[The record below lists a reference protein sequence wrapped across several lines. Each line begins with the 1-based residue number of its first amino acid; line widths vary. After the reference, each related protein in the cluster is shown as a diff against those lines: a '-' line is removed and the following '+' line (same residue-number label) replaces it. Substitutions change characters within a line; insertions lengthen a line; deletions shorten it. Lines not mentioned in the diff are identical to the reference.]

1 MNDDDSTHEGPSD
14 GALSRPVPPRRAA
27 IPWGI
32 VAGVGSVV
40 SLAALT
46 YYYRYNRELSGD
58 RQKLLKERA
67 ALAAQI
73 ADDYGMVRGKVE
85 PWTVQLAGAWASDFV
100 HPDARLL
107 SWRERPALYLR
118 VRQGDATSNDGVHA
132 AVRTMPLDAVASCL
146 LRSKGAGP
154 WSWGDTVVRAEML
167 GADFLRDVRDTG
179 NDLRLRNLAY
189 ALEYY
194 KTKDF
199 PEARDA
205 LRYAEHVVIVVDEDP
220 TGGVPTSSAAFGP
233 DATPG
238 QKILGAP
245 HPVRLAIRRI
255 SDGTELLRV
264 RRTPEATLM
273 QVQGDPSQAA
283 ASKEVIL
290 AQSMGCQVANEA
302 LALVGVKQGGE
313 IDQKPPAIPV
323 AAPAASSSAAPAGS
337 ASAPA
342 SASASGST
350 KP

>member
-1 MNDDDSTHEGPSD
+1 M
-14 GALSRPVPPRRAA
+14 
-27 IPWGI
+27 
-32 VAGVGSVV
+32 AGVASVV

-73 ADDYGMVRGKVE
+73 ADDYGTVRGKVE
-85 PWTVQLAGAWASDFV
+85 PWTVQLAGPWASDFV

-146 LRSKGAGP
+146 LRSKGPGP
-154 WSWGDTVVRAEML
+154 WAWGDTVVRAEML
-167 GADFLRDVRDTG
+167 GADFLRDVRDTA

-220 TGGVPTSSAAFGP
+220 ASGVPASSAAFGP
-233 DATPG
+233 DATPA

-264 RRTPEATLM
+264 RRTPEAVLM
-273 QVQGDPSQAA
+273 QVQGDPSQGA

-313 IDQKPPAIPV
+313 LEQKPPAIPV
-323 AAPAASSSAAPAGS
+323 AASAAPSSSGAPSGS
-337 ASAPA
+337 ASSAPSAPA
-342 SASASGST
+342 SAP